1 MPRRPYTP
9 VERQRAVDAGRARIL
24 EAARDLLRLDDLA
37 AFSLDAV
44 ARRAG
49 VTRMTVYN
57 QFGSKA
63 GLLEA
68 LFDLLVERG
77 AFAEMP
83 AVFMEKDAE
92 AALDAFVAI
101 FGRFYTDNRAV
112 LGSLAAAAGADPDL
126 AQAVRARNA
135 LRRRAIEGLLAR
147 IGTAAHPAIPKRELA
162 HTLDVLLGFP
172 TFDAIAG
179 RDRTPNDVVPLMRQ
193 MIRALLAIEPAAR
206 PATARRGAKAAP
218 RRKRS

>member
-1 MPRRPYTP
+1 MPRPPHPP
-9 VERQRAVDAGRARIL
+9 VERRRSVDLGRTRIL
-24 EAARDLLRLDDLA
+24 EAARELLRLDDLA

-83 AVFMEKDAE
+83 AVFMEEDAD
-92 AALDAFVAI
+92 AALDAFVGI
-101 FGRFYTDNRAV
+101 FGRFYTDNRQV
-112 LGSLAAAAGADPDL
+112 LMSLAAAAGADPDL

-135 LRRRAIEGLLAR
+135 LRRRAIEGLLTR
-147 IGTAAHPAIPKRELA
+147 IGSAARPAIPRRELA

-193 MIRALLAIEPAAR
+193 MIRALLAIEPTR
-206 PATARRGAKAAP
+206 SPAARRGTKAAP